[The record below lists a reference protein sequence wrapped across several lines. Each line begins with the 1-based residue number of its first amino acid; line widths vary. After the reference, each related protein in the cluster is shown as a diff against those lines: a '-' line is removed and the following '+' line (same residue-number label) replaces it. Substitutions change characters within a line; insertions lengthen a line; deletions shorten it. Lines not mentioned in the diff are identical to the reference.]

1 MKIKTNTNKPV
12 KMDVNTGGRIDMSI
26 VSGGGGA
33 LIPTYKG
40 PYEVTPSDEIQML
53 ETNGRKMVDDVIVN
67 PSGGGG
73 TPVINPLPVTANG
86 TYTAP
91 SGVDGYSPVTVAVQ
105 NSYTPTD
112 EGKVVSNG
120 ALVSQTADS
129 VTANNTYDT
138 TLINSLT
145 VNVPQGLIIPDGF
158 LYYNGYLLPELP
170 VYSGYNYAF
179 IRKNDQNDTFDCA
192 LGYAQW
198 YSASNATLD
207 NWRLTF
213 AGQASHPAQ
222 QYSIPQD
229 GTATDWGDPTQSTN
243 VYGTNS
249 ARKVIWTSHDI
260 VITAGTN
267 ILLRQGF
274 AISSSGP
281 IMPT

>member
-1 MKIKTNTNKPV
+1 MKMTIPTENPVNVKIGGSGLIK
-12 KMDVNTGGRIDMSI
+12 VN
-26 VSGGGGA
+26 VSGGDGS

-40 PYEVTPSDEIQML
+40 PYEVTPSDEIQIL

-73 TPVINPLPVTANG
+73 TPVINPLPVAANG

-91 SGVDGYSPVTVAVQ
+91 SGVDGYSPVTVAV
-105 NSYTPTD
+105 PT
-112 EGKVVSNG
+112 
-120 ALVSQTADS
+120 
-129 VTANNTYDT
+129 
-138 TLINSLT
+138 
-145 VNVPQGLIIPDGF
+145 GLIIPDGF

-179 IRKNDQNDTFDCA
+179 IRKNDQNDTFDCV

-274 AISSSGP
+274 AISNSGP
-281 IMPT
+281 IIPT